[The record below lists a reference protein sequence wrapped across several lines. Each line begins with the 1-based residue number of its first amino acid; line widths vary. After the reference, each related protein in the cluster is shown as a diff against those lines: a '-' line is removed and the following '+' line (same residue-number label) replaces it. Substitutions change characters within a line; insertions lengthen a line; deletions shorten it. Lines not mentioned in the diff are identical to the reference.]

1 MHMITEGRGPTI
13 PLTQVDQVQHSISP
27 EGTVSD
33 VETLLR
39 DPRLLDRI
47 GDAIQSLGYAGDL
60 GPPKLAY
67 VELTS
72 RLLPRPM
79 NLNVVAPSA
88 TGKSET
94 VDKPLELMPDEA
106 YYRVQAA
113 SPRALIYSDEEFEHR
128 VIVMAEADSI
138 PEEGPAAAAIRSL
151 ASDNQLAYD
160 VVEKSA
166 SGRFE
171 TRSIRKDGP
180 TGLITTS
187 TRSLGPQMGTRVL
200 EVHLPDDPGQTKEI
214 LRAQARRA
222 QAPEELDAVDVE
234 PFLELQRWLTEEGE
248 RRVSIPFAGHLAEEV
263 PTHGVR
269 MRRDFQQLLTC
280 IQAIALLY
288 QCQRNRDASGA
299 IIATIEDYEQARRLL
314 APVFDA
320 VCAEGLTLAIRE
332 TVEAVRA
339 GESTSESDLAKR
351 LSRSKSTTSYR
362 VKRAVDGG
370 WLVNEEWR
378 QGHPARLVR
387 GVPLPDAA
395 TSLPSVER
403 ILRRMGAN
411 NARPLQSGGATC
423 TE

>member
-1 MHMITEGRGPTI
+1 M
-13 PLTQVDQVQHSISP
+13 
-27 EGTVSD
+27 
-33 VETLLR
+33 
-39 DPRLLDRI
+39 DRI

-67 VELTS
+67 VAMAS
-72 RLLPRPM
+72 RLLPQPM
-79 NLNVVAPSA
+79 NLNFVAPSA
-88 TGKSET
+88 TGKSHA
-94 VDKPLELMPDEA
+94 VDLPLELMPDGA
-106 YYRVQAA
+106 VYFLRAA
-113 SPRALIYSDEEFEHR
+113 SPRALIYTDEEFEHR
-128 VIVMAEADSI
+128 VVVIAEADSI

-160 VVEKSA
+160 VVEKNA

-187 TRSLGPQMGTRVL
+187 THSLGPQMGTRVL
-200 EVHLPDDPGQTKEI
+200 EIHLPDDPEQTREI

-222 QAPEELDAVDVE
+222 QAPEELNAVDVE
-234 PFLELQRWLTEEGE
+234 PFIELQRWLAEEGE
-248 RRVSIPFAGHLAEEV
+248 HRVSVPFAEHLADEL
-263 PTHGVR
+263 PTHSVR

-280 IQAIALLY
+280 IQAVAVLY
-288 QCQRNRDASGA
+288 ECQRNRDAGGA
-299 IIATIEDYEQARRLL
+299 IIATLDDYEQARQLL

-320 VCAEGLTLAIRE
+320 VCAEGLTPAIRE
-332 TVEAVRA
+332 TVEAVRV
-339 GESTSESDLAKR
+339 GDVTSESDLAKR
-351 LSRSKSTTSYR
+351 LSRSKSTVSYR

-387 GVPLPDAA
+387 GAPLPDEV

-403 ILRRMGAN
+403 VLERMGAK
-411 NARPLQSGGATC
+411 NARPLRSEEATC
-423 TE
+423 IE